1 MLHDAMALLSE
12 GTFVHALLFVALA
25 LFPIVNPLGMAPI
38 FLSYTAGVDHATRA
52 RIARRVAYNS
62 FLLATGSLLIGSHVL
77 RFFDLS
83 LPAVQIG
90 GGLVVAATGW
100 RLLNRGEEDAKSRA
114 PAASAEAVMAGS
126 FYPLTMPLTVGPGS
140 IAIMLT
146 VGSSAPNALSDSRAL
161 LLEAGGGLAAVALVC
176 WSIYLSYRYA
186 DQILNRIGPSGINVL
201 LRLSAFILLCLGVQI
216 LLNGLRA
223 VLGTPAA

>member
-1 MLHDAMALLSE
+1 MEDTIAVMTARPLI
-12 GTFVHALLFVALA
+12 HAFLFVALA

-38 FLSYTAGVDHATRA
+38 FLSYTAGVDDATRA
-52 RIARRVAYNS
+52 RLARRVAYNS
-62 FLLATGSLLIGSHVL
+62 FVLATAALLVGSHVL
-77 RFFDLS
+77 KFFALS

-100 RLLNRGEEDAKSRA
+100 RLLNRGEEDAKARA
-114 PAASAEAVMAGS
+114 PAASADAVMAGA

-146 VGSSAPNALSDSRAL
+146 IGSSAPNALSNSREL
-161 LLEAGGGLAAVALVC
+161 LMEAAGGLVGVAAVT

-186 DQILNRIGPSGINVL
+186 DRILTKLGPSGINVL

-216 LLNGLRA
+216 LLNGYRA
-223 VLGTPAA
+223 ING

>member
-1 MLHDAMALLSE
+1 MEDTIAVLTARPLI
-12 GTFVHALLFVALA
+12 HAFLFVALA

-38 FLSYTAGVDHATRA
+38 FLSYTAGVDDTTRA
-52 RIARRVAYNS
+52 RLARRVAYNS
-62 FLLATGSLLIGSHVL
+62 FVLATAALLVGSHVL
-77 RFFDLS
+77 KFFALS

-100 RLLNRGEEDAKSRA
+100 RLLNRGEEDAKARA
-114 PAASAEAVMAGS
+114 PAASADAVMAGA

-146 VGSSAPNALSDSRAL
+146 IGSSAPNALSNSREL
-161 LLEAGGGLAAVALVC
+161 LMEAAGGLIGVAAVT

-186 DQILNRIGPSGINVL
+186 DRILTKLGPSGINVL

-216 LLNGLRA
+216 LLNGYRA
-223 VLGTPAA
+223 ING

>member
-1 MLHDAMALLSE
+1 MLNDTIAFVSE

-38 FLSYTAGVDHATRA
+38 FLSYTAGVDHQTRA

-62 FLLATGSLLIGSHVL
+62 FILATASLLIGSHVL
-77 RFFDLS
+77 KFFDLS

-114 PAASAEAVMAGS
+114 PAASADAVMAGA

-146 VGSSAPNALSDSRAL
+146 IGSSAPNALGSPAL
-161 LLEAGGGLAAVALVC
+161 LMEACGGLAAVALVS

-186 DQILNRIGPSGINVL
+186 DQVLTRLGPSGINVF

-216 LLNGLRA
+216 LLNGLRSVTSGVA
-223 VLGTPAA
+223 I

>member
-1 MLHDAMALLSE
+1 MEDSAITLL
-12 GTFVHALLFVALA
+12 TAKPFVHAFLFVALA

-52 RIARRVAYNS
+52 RLARRVAYNS
-62 FLLATGSLLIGSHVL
+62 FILATASLLVGSHVL
-77 RFFDLS
+77 KFFALS

-100 RLLNRGEEDAKSRA
+100 RLLNRGEEDAKARA
-114 PAASAEAVMAGS
+114 PAASAEAVMAGA

-146 VGSSAPNALSDSRAL
+146 IGSSAPNALTNSREL
-161 LLEAGGGLAAVALVC
+161 LLEAAGGLVGVAAVTWA
-176 WSIYLSYRYA
+176 IYLSYRYA
-186 DQILNRIGPSGINVL
+186 DRILPRLGNSGINVL

-216 LLNGLRA
+216 LLNGYRA
-223 VLGTPAA
+223 ING

>member
-1 MLHDAMALLSE
+1 MPSDLFAMFSE
-12 GTFVHALLFVALA
+12 GGFYHALVFVALA

-38 FLSYTAGVDHATRA
+38 FLSYTAGVDHQTRA
-52 RIARRVAYNS
+52 RIARRVTYNS
-62 FLLATGSLLIGSHVL
+62 FILATASLLIGSHIL
-77 RFFDLS
+77 KFFDLS

-114 PAASAEAVMAGS
+114 PAASAEAVIAGS

-146 VGSSAPNALSDSRAL
+146 IGTSAPNALTSSRER
-161 LLEAGGGLAAVALVC
+161 LLEAAGGLVGVALVC
-176 WSIYLSYRYA
+176 WSIYLSYCYA
-186 DQILNRIGPSGINVL
+186 DRILSRLGPSGINVL

-216 LLNGLRA
+216 LLNGYHA
-223 VLGTPAA
+223 AIGTPSG

>member
-1 MLHDAMALLSE
+1 MINDTIAVMSE

-38 FLSYTAGVDHATRA
+38 FLSYTAGVDHKTRA

-62 FLLATGSLLIGSHVL
+62 FILAAASLFVGSHIL
-77 RFFDLS
+77 KFFALS

-114 PAASAEAVMAGS
+114 PAASADAVMAGA

-146 VGSSAPNALSDSRAL
+146 IGSSAPNALSNSRAL
-161 LLEAGGGLAAVALVC
+161 LLEAGGGLTAVALVS

-186 DQILNRIGPSGINVL
+186 DQVLTRLGPSGINVF

-223 VLGTPAA
+223 VTSGAA

>member
-1 MLHDAMALLSE
+1 MEDTIAVLTARP
-12 GTFVHALLFVALA
+12 FIHAFLFVALA

-38 FLSYTAGVDHATRA
+38 FLSYTAGVDDATRA
-52 RIARRVAYNS
+52 RLARRVAYNS
-62 FLLATGSLLIGSHVL
+62 FVLATASLLIGSHVL
-77 RFFDLS
+77 KFFALS

-100 RLLNRGEEDAKSRA
+100 RLLNRGEEDSKARA
-114 PAASAEAVMAGS
+114 PAASADAVMAGA

-146 VGSSAPNALSDSRAL
+146 IGSSAPNALSNSREL
-161 LLEAGGGLAAVALVC
+161 LMEAAGGLVGVAAVT

-186 DQILNRIGPSGINVL
+186 DRVLTKLGPSGINVL

-216 LLNGLRA
+216 LLNGYRA
-223 VLGTPAA
+223 ING

>member
-1 MLHDAMALLSE
+1 MEDTIAVLTARPLI
-12 GTFVHALLFVALA
+12 HAFLFVALA

-38 FLSYTAGVDHATRA
+38 FLSYTAGVDDTTRA
-52 RIARRVAYNS
+52 RLARRVAYNS
-62 FLLATGSLLIGSHVL
+62 FVLATAALLVGSHVL
-77 RFFDLS
+77 KFFALS

-100 RLLNRGEEDAKSRA
+100 RLLNRGEEDAKARA
-114 PAASAEAVMAGS
+114 PAASADAVMAGA

-146 VGSSAPNALSDSRAL
+146 IGSSAPNALSNSREL
-161 LLEAGGGLAAVALVC
+161 LMEAAGGLIGVAAVT

-186 DQILNRIGPSGINVL
+186 DRILTKLGPSGINVL

-216 LLNGLRA
+216 LLNGYRA
-223 VLGTPAA
+223 INS

>member
-1 MLHDAMALLSE
+1 MEDNAIALL
-12 GTFVHALLFVALA
+12 TAQPFIHAFLLVALA

-52 RIARRVAYNS
+52 RLARRVAYNS
-62 FLLATGSLLIGSHVL
+62 FVLATASLLIGSHVL
-77 RFFDLS
+77 KFFALS

-100 RLLNRGEEDAKSRA
+100 RLLNRGEEDAKARA
-114 PAASAEAVMAGS
+114 PAASAEAVMSGA

-146 VGSSAPNALSDSRAL
+146 IGSSAPNALSNSREL
-161 LLEAGGGLAAVALVC
+161 LMEAAGGLVGVAAVT

-186 DQILNRIGPSGINVL
+186 DRILARLGPSGINVL

-216 LLNGLRA
+216 LLNGYRA
-223 VLGTPAA
+223 IGG